1 MRIYKDIYGMSMSLG
16 KCFFMIEKDDYRKI
30 INRKQKGQTI

>member
-1 MRIYKDIYGMSMSLG
+1 MSMSLG
-16 KCFFMIEKDDYRKI
+16 KGFFMIEKDDYRKI

>member
-1 MRIYKDIYGMSMSLG
+1 MSMSLG

-30 INRKQKGQTI
+30 INRTEKGQTI